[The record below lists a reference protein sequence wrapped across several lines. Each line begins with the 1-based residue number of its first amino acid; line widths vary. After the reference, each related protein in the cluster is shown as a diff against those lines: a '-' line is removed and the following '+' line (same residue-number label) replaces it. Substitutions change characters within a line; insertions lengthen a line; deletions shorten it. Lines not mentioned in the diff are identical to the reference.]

1 MIDFQHL
8 TNIAI
13 EAALAAGKIIQ
24 KYIDKDID
32 VATKIGGNTLASQVV
47 TKVDTACEH
56 IILEHLI
63 PTCTTY
69 DLGLLTEE
77 TEDNQSRFEKDYFWC
92 VDPMDGTLAFINKH
106 PGFSVAIA
114 LVSKEGIPYIGVVYN
129 PSTNTIYT
137 AIKDK
142 GAFKNG
148 KPWQLPQP
156 KNYLTYAT
164 DKTLSN
170 TPNKNLIKNL
180 LDKKVKELDLQSY
193 KEISGAGSV
202 LNAILV
208 AENAPAML
216 IKLPKKENGG
226 GSLWDFAATACMFK
240 ELGLQA
246 YTFAGEQLDLSAKET
261 TYMNDKGIFYTSL
274 AITKTEF

>member
-13 EAALAAGKIIQ
+13 KAALAAGKIIQ

-47 TKVDTACEH
+47 TKVDKACERV
-56 IILEHLI
+56 ILEHLI
-63 PTCTTY
+63 PTCKTY

-77 TEDNQSRFEKDYFWC
+77 TEDNKSRFEKDYFWC
-92 VDPMDGTLAFINKH
+92 VDPMDGTLAFINKY
-106 PGFSVAIA
+106 PGFSVSIA
-114 LVSKEGIPYIGVVYN
+114 LVSKKGIPFIGVVYD
-129 PSTNTIYT
+129 PSTQTLYT

-142 GAFKNG
+142 STFKNG

-156 KNYLTYAT
+156 KSCLTYVT

-170 TPNKNLIKNL
+170 TPNQDQIKNL
-180 LDKKVKELDLQSY
+180 LDKKVKELGLQSY
-193 KEISGAGSV
+193 QEISGAGSV
-202 LNAILV
+202 LNAMLV
-208 AENAPAML
+208 TENTPAL
-216 IKLPKKENGG
+216 LLKLPKKENGG
-226 GSLWDFAATACMFK
+226 GSFWDFAATACIFN

-246 YTFAGEQLDLSAKET
+246 TNFAGENLNLNAKEST
-261 TYMNDKGIFYTSL
+261 FMNDKGIFFSNFNSN
-274 AITKTEF
+274 E

>member
-32 VATKIGGNTLASQVV
+32 VATKIGGNTLASLVV

-148 KPWQLPQP
+148 KPWQLTQP
-156 KNYLTYAT
+156 KSFLTYVT

-170 TPNKNLIKNL
+170 SPNQDKIKDIL
-180 LDKKVKELDLQSY
+180 HKKVKELGLQGY
-193 KEISGAGSV
+193 QEISGAGSV
-202 LNAILV
+202 LNAMLV
-208 AENAPAML
+208 AENTPAL
-216 IKLPKKENGG
+216 LLKLPKEEQGG
-226 GSLWDFAATACMFK
+226 GSLWDFAATVCIFK

-246 YTFAGEQLDLSAKET
+246 TNFTGETLGLNAKEST
-261 TYMNDKGIFYTSL
+261 FMNQLGICYASFKSD
-274 AITKTEF
+274 